1 MSLVFGVHPLLFLY
15 SFFFVETLNMRHT
28 KKTEE
33 KRGVV
38 LFWIPLCF
46 LAAELYS
53 TQRRDF
59 CKRLSERRQPT
70 PRERE
75 RERERYKEDA
85 I

>member
-1 MSLVFGVHPLLFLY
+1 
-15 SFFFVETLNMRHT
+15 MRHT
-28 KKTEE
+28 KKTEK

-38 LFWIPLCF
+38 LFWIPCF

-75 RERERYKEDA
+75 RESERERYKEDA

>member
-1 MSLVFGVHPLLFLY
+1 
-15 SFFFVETLNMRHT
+15 MRHT
-28 KKTEE
+28 KKTEK
-33 KRGVV
+33 KRGVFV

-53 TQRRDF
+53 TQRR
-59 CKRLSERRQPT
+59 RLLQKIEREKTTNAQ
-70 PRERE
+70 RE

>member
-1 MSLVFGVHPLLFLY
+1 
-15 SFFFVETLNMRHT
+15 MRHT
-28 KKTEE
+28 KKTEK
-33 KRGVV
+33 KRGVFV

-59 CKRLSERRQPT
+59 CKIEREKTTKAQ
-70 PRERE
+70 RE

>member
-1 MSLVFGVHPLLFLY
+1 
-15 SFFFVETLNMRHT
+15 MRHT
-28 KKTEE
+28 KKTEK
-33 KRGVV
+33 KRGFCIV

-59 CKRLSERRQPT
+59 CKI
-70 PRERE
+70 ERE
-75 RERERYKEDA
+75 KTTNAQRVRERERYKEDA

>member
-1 MSLVFGVHPLLFLY
+1 
-15 SFFFVETLNMRHT
+15 MRHT
-28 KKTEE
+28 KKTEK

-38 LFWIPLCF
+38 LFWIPCF

-59 CKRLSERRQPT
+59 CKIEREKTTNAQ
-70 PRERE
+70 RE

>member
-1 MSLVFGVHPLLFLY
+1 
-15 SFFFVETLNMRHT
+15 MRHT
-28 KKTEE
+28 KKTEK

-38 LFWIPLCF
+38 LFWIPCF

-53 TQRRDF
+53 TQRRLLQ
-59 CKRLSERRQPT
+59 KIEREKTTNAQ
-70 PRERE
+70 RERE